1 VKKFQ
6 SEVLRTLVIFLFTAL
21 GAVPI
26 AQAQFKVRYPV
37 VDYREFEI
45 EHFADT
51 TFGPAKSG
59 QSNNQRY
66 SNELYPPLGIPNLA
80 VAVETE
86 LQALNGE
93 NITYDAT
100 AAEAYWQLTPTGK
113 YFGELALWGEFEYP
127 AHKADA
133 KSYQF
138 GPLAQTE
145 FGEIAG
151 YTALH
156 TVNLLF
162 TKTVGNNSTDATQ
175 LNTAWQSRLLIH
187 PLFEPGFEYYGQINE
202 ILNPGS
208 VAQQQHRIGPV
219 LVGQYNFAPYGRLKY
234 ELGYLF
240 GLTSATE
247 RGAIRWRLEYEIPF

>member
-1 VKKFQ
+1 VKQFQ
-6 SEVLRTLVIFLFTAL
+6 PKALWALAIFLFAAL
-21 GAVPI
+21 GAASTVH
-26 AQAQFKVRYPV
+26 AQFKLRYPI

-66 SNELYPPLGIPNLA
+66 TTEYGFGALSNWFVELGN
-80 VAVETE
+80 E

-100 AAEAYWQLTPTGK
+100 EIENYLQLTPTGK
-113 YFGELALWGEFEYP
+113 YFGDLALFGEFEYP
-127 AHKADA
+127 AHRADA
-133 KSYQF
+133 KSYTF

-145 FGEIAG
+145 LGAIAG
-151 YTALH
+151 YSALH
-156 TVNLLF
+156 TVNFLF
-162 TKTVGNNSTDATQ
+162 TKTVGNNSTEATQ
-175 LNTAWQSRLLIH
+175 FNIAWQSRLLINSYIQ
-187 PLFEPGFEYYGQINE
+187 PGFEYYSQINE
-202 ILNPGS
+202 ILNPGKP
-208 VAQQQHRIGPV
+208 AEQQHRIGPV
-219 LVGQYNFAPYGRLKY
+219 LVGLKNFAPYGTLKY

-240 GLTSATE
+240 GLTSTTE